1 MRSIAVVAALAA
13 AVATAAGCG
22 GSDDTLTVYS
32 GREEELVAPLFD
44 MFEEETGVDVEVRY
58 GDSAE
63 LAATI
68 AEEGGNSPADVFF
81 AQDPGSLGSVESQLD
96 VLPDEILDRVDTR
109 FRDADGRW
117 TGTSGR
123 SRVLVYNTDARSED
137 EVPDTVQ
144 DLLDERWDG
153 RIGVAPTNAS
163 FQAFVTAMRLSEGDD
178 ATRKWLTDL
187 KALHPK
193 IYEKNTPIVEAAA
206 SGEIDLGLVNH
217 YYLYLVREEQ
227 PDAPIENHFLEEGD
241 PGALV
246 SVAGAA
252 VLASSGQSENA
263 QRFVDFLLSADGQRF
278 YVDEAE
284 EAEYPLVAGI
294 DAKAGLPPLAS
305 LHGPD
310 VDLTSF
316 GAEHEVTIEL
326 LRETGYLTRAGE
338 RGRAPRSRSSSRRAS
353 SSRSCCCRSRTS
365 WCGSRAAAGSSRS
378 WARRRPGASSGT
390 RSCWRS
396 ASSRPRCSS
405 ACRSPGS

>member
-1 MRSIAVVAALAA
+1 MRSITVVAALVAA
-13 AVATAAGCG
+13 LATAAGCG
-22 GSDDTLTVYS
+22 GSEDTLTVYS

-81 AQDPGSLGSVESQLD
+81 AQDPGSLGSVESQLE
-96 VLPDEILDRVDTR
+96 VLPAEITDRVDAR

-123 SRVLVYNTDARSED
+123 SRVLVYNTDALSED

-187 KALHPK
+187 KALDPK

-206 SGEIDLGLVNH
+206 SGAIDLGLVNH

-227 PDAPIENHFLEEGD
+227 PDAPIANHFLATGD

-252 VLASSGQSENA
+252 VLSGSDQHDDAE
-263 QRFVDFLLSADGQRF
+263 RFVEFLLSDEGQRF

-294 DAKAGLPPLAS
+294 DAKAGLPPLDS
-305 LHGPD
+305 LQGPD

-316 GAEHEVTIEL
+316 GAEHEATIEM
-326 LRETGYLTRAGE
+326 LRETGYLT
-338 RGRAPRSRSSSRRAS
+338 
-353 SSRSCCCRSRTS
+353 
-365 WCGSRAAAGSSRS
+365 
-378 WARRRPGASSGT
+378 
-390 RSCWRS
+390 
-396 ASSRPRCSS
+396 
-405 ACRSPGS
+405 